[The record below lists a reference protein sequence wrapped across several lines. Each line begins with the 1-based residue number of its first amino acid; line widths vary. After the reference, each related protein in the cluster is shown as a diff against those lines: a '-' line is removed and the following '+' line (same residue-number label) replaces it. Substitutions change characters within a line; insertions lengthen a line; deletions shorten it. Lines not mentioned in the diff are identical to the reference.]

1 MLIDLILNV
10 FVQTKTA
17 KSMVGLSLSVDS
29 SQLLSAAE
37 YRERRGIH
45 LLNLCA
51 LMIQI
56 SFFQPS
62 IFFPCTWYLYVGQLM

>member
-37 YRERRGIH
+37 YRERRGRL

-51 LMIQI
+51 LMIHSSLFNLQY
-56 SFFQPS
+56 SFLAHG
-62 IFFPCTWYLYVGQLM
+62 IYNIG